1 MTNYIISLKE
11 PIQKM
16 EYLQSQGIN
25 TTWIEGI
32 NGKEVDKNY
41 VKNHFVNFYSNFGP
55 SGSIGCSL
63 SHLKTWKTF
72 LESGKDYCI
81 IFEDDVVLKK
91 NFTKRFKRALKY
103 TPNDYDILYLGNFGG
118 TKNKNFFTIMFDF
131 LQISS
136 EYRQINKYIA
146 KPKVALGAHAY
157 VLSKKGAE
165 KLIRLLDKN
174 IDNHIDYCI
183 QNLVSKNLITTYTV
197 TPRLAYQTSTDT
209 TNSLN
214 VSNSHPFIITD
225 ILSNFYLDKMVRA
238 SYISTVS
245 LLQIPSTLNK
255 YKLYITPTTLFF
267 LIISFILTFL
277 EISLEKILLSY
288 IILSL
293 PDIYRC
299 DFIYTVFHLIF
310 LITIPLIFS

>member
-91 NFTKRFKRALKY
+91 K
-103 TPNDYDILYLGNFGG
+103 
-118 TKNKNFFTIMFDF
+118 
-131 LQISS
+131 
-136 EYRQINKYIA
+136 
-146 KPKVALGAHAY
+146 
-157 VLSKKGAE
+157 
-165 KLIRLLDKN
+165 
-174 IDNHIDYCI
+174 
-183 QNLVSKNLITTYTV
+183 
-197 TPRLAYQTSTDT
+197 
-209 TNSLN
+209 
-214 VSNSHPFIITD
+214 
-225 ILSNFYLDKMVRA
+225 FYK
-238 SYISTVS
+238 
-245 LLQIPSTLNK
+245 
-255 YKLYITPTTLFF
+255 
-267 LIISFILTFL
+267 TF
-277 EISLEKILLSY
+277 
-288 IILSL
+288 
-293 PDIYRC
+293 
-299 DFIYTVFHLIF
+299 
-310 LITIPLIFS
+310 